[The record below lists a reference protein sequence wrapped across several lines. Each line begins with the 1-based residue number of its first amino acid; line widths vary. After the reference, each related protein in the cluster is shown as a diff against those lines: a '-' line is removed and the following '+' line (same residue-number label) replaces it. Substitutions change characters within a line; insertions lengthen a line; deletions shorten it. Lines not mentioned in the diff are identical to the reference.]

1 MASRKVYLVM
11 RRRKKLPKPRD
22 SRKWISKSCNQYE
35 KEEERGR
42 CSWLSLTQ
50 IIPDMENQTI
60 SLSDDY
66 GIEIGIINVYFLN

>member
-1 MASRKVYLVM
+1 M
-11 RRRKKLPKPRD
+11 RRRKKLPKPKIQRNAFQKAAINMK
-22 SRKWISKSCNQYE
+22 R
-35 KEEERGR
+35 EEERGR

-66 GIEIGIINVYFLN
+66 E